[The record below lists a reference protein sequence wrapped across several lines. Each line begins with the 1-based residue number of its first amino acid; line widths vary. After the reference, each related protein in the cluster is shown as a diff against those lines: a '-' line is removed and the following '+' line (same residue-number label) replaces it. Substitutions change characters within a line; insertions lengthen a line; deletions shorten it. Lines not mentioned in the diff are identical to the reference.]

1 MGFKDN
7 LHGDLAAPDPE
18 VQRSVKGGPD
28 DYAKSFAGE
37 LGDSRRP
44 GYDEPLSVGVGQGCS
59 ARSSPVSPCDALRCR
74 YSRGLQCNAPTFP
87 GSGRCIK
94 AKTVVSAKF
103 TTVGRQILSAWCTN
117 GKLPPAPRACES
129 DEDLNFVSSRLL
141 QHSLLDFC

>member
-44 GYDEPLSVGVGQGCS
+44 GYDEPLSVGVGQGTKGKIMVWICQWANLIGGNIS
-59 ARSSPVSPCDALRCR
+59 IFIQAGLSLQLNYQLTDHNSVSLTGWFAIL
-74 YSRGLQCNAPTFP
+74 GGVAIILTQLPTF
-87 GSGRCIK
+87 
-94 AKTVVSAKF
+94 
-103 TTVGRQILSAWCTN
+103 
-117 GKLPPAPRACES
+117 
-129 DEDLNFVSSRLL
+129 
-141 QHSLLDFC
+141 HSLRYINGISMCCTYCFTIIAFSLAIY